1 MHSTVTLIFY
11 PMIIS
16 VENKK
21 RGKSMSHSFYLKSI
35 SHLDASKVIAA
46 TGYNDIRFVKGYPQP
61 QDNIWPQ
68 GFTYV
73 YRDNVSVRALE
84 VDFSN
89 EELQIRIF
97 AGSSPDD
104 YRLAL
109 KLVEAVARL
118 HNVSIEPEDND
129 EMSLEQFQQAYGEE
143 WLKEHCKSCLSAVLQ
158 SYTRNPESAIKI
170 AGVGRTM
177 ELGKRVFGQMMKDK
191 SRVAQEFFARMKK
204 LNYFENEDVY
214 QATIIVLG
222 NKQDDRRVRLCTYS
236 EGVPTVFWDKNT
248 LITLV
253 SDAGLAKKDDRREIY
268 VPLEKLPD
276 LIGDKAQWLSENFLF
291 APALTGEEWQQL
303 EQHAAEIS
311 LNDMFDYGYDPQNDP
326 FAEKD
331 QKVPGGQLNEDEIK
345 LLAYAPI
352 AVFCVV
358 AAADGNIDKKE
369 VKAFQVELL
378 KGIITDSELMQNVM
392 VHVMSDFEPM
402 ITRFLQQEVNAREIL
417 EQILQLLNGRLEVEE
432 AHKFKLSML
441 SIGKSVAEAS
451 GGFMGMFGSKIS
463 KEEKRALEG
472 LALFLGLSGEA

>member
-1 MHSTVTLIFY
+1 
-11 PMIIS
+11 
-16 VENKK
+16 
-21 RGKSMSHSFYLKSI
+21 MSHSFYLKSI
-35 SHLDASKVIAA
+35 SHLDAGKVIAA
-46 TGYNDIRFVKGYPQP
+46 TGFNDIRFVQGYPQP
-61 QDNIWPQ
+61 KDNAWPQ

-89 EELQIRIF
+89 AELQIRIF
-97 AGSSPDD
+97 AASSPDD

-109 KLVEAVARL
+109 KLIEAVATL
-118 HNVSIEPEDND
+118 CNANIEPEDND
-129 EMSLEQFQQAYGEE
+129 EMTLAQFQQAYGEE
-143 WLKEHCKSCLSAVLQ
+143 WLKEHCKSNLSAVLQ

-170 AGVGRTM
+170 SGAGRTM
-177 ELGKRVFGQMMKDK
+177 ELGKRVFGQLVKDK

-253 SDAGLAKKDDRREIY
+253 SNTGLTDKDDGQQIY
-268 VPLEKLPD
+268 VPLSKLPD
-276 LIGDKAQWLSENFLF
+276 LIGDRAQWLSEDVLF
-291 APALTGEEWQQL
+291 APGLSGDEWQQL

-311 LNDMFDYGYDPQNDP
+311 VSDMFEYGFDPQNDP
-326 FAEKD
+326 FAEKSRKVKGD
-331 QKVPGGQLNEDEIK
+331 QLSDDDIK

-378 KGIITDSELMQNVM
+378 KGFIIESELMQKIM
-392 VHVMSDFEPM
+392 AHVISDFESM
-402 ITRFLQQEVNAREIL
+402 ITRFLKQEVNAREIM
-417 EQILQLLNGRLEVEE
+417 EQILQLLDGKLEADE
-432 AHKFKLSML
+432 ARKFKLSML

-451 GGFMGMFGSKIS
+451 GGFLGMFGSKIS
-463 KEEKRALEG
+463 KEEKRALAG
-472 LALFLGLSGEA
+472 LAQFLGLAGEE